1 VRWSTKHQ
9 HFHDEHVVPGSTSV
23 SRNEEA
29 LQSQNATFTA
39 NVAAATTRVTDE
51 PISVAERSTAG
62 EDQRTEDLRARPQ
75 TVPITTNSSLA
86 QDGEASMP
94 WRRDHLDGPWGSHE
108 RAHFATCLIS
118 PSMHHDQPDFASERA
133 IAFDGRACR
142 VDAEDYTI
150 FRNPVDVP
158 TALIEY
164 WFSQVCEMWSTFDSE
179 VNRNRQIAYNTWT
192 TSEAVFCTLQAMSAS
207 CLMDSMPLLHSSL
220 PFLLSQALGV
230 IDQRMLVLR
239 SLPNAGAGVVAIDL
253 VFAVFALGT
262 SFHWAEPSQLGDS
275 LLMDAR
281 NLLGLWESSS
291 NSPDTLLRAYFQQAL
306 IYWDMLHSIVD
317 SDCGNV
323 KLDGR
328 RRKFQN
334 RLHEAMGIGGGVA
347 SDHITHSQLPES
359 LEALWGTRPN
369 SWCGLSSEVIDVFGQ
384 TLALYRSARIRHRQ
398 GVFNAIA
405 ATCDAV
411 CDFGIAHELLRELL
425 GMNFDDTV
433 RSDQLLGFTLHTYDH
448 KTPLSHLKL
457 IAEAYQLASLLQL
470 YLAFDDLELEPL
482 MSLAYSTG
490 GNSVGTREDVRS
502 DKTSRPETIAILAL
516 KLIKIL
522 EQIPAQS
529 GSRCMQPVLY
539 ISAAAA
545 LKCGTDSAPENYLQ
559 ATNTVAGVS
568 LDEYASSTSV
578 QPGGCH
584 LPCFRGSQLDQA
596 SFDYLGSLQST
607 TPPITQA
614 SLEIAKARHF
624 VMKRLGLLQQTLPS
638 RPIGV
643 ALKLVKAIWATYD
656 SDSLGLNQLHWPDI
670 MIDTGLQ
677 TLFR

>member
-1 VRWSTKHQ
+1 MGDQ
-9 HFHDEHVVPGSTSV
+9 
-23 SRNEEA
+23 
-29 LQSQNATFTA
+29 
-39 NVAAATTRVTDE
+39 
-51 PISVAERSTAG
+51 
-62 EDQRTEDLRARPQ
+62 DQRTEGLRARPQ
-75 TVPITTNSSLA
+75 TIPITTNSSLF

-94 WRRDHLDGPWGSHE
+94 WHLDHLEGPWVTHQGACS
-108 RAHFATCLIS
+108 ATYPIS
-118 PSMHHDQPDFASERA
+118 RSMHHDQPDFESEGA
-133 IAFDGRACR
+133 TAFHHRACR
-142 VDAEDYTI
+142 VDAEDYVI

-179 VNRNRQIAYNTWT
+179 VNRNRQIAHNTWT

-207 CLMDSMPLLHSSL
+207 CLMDSMPPLHNSL
-220 PFLLSQALGV
+220 PFLLSRAVGV
-230 IDQRMLVLR
+230 IDQRMRVLR

-275 LLMDAR
+275 LLRDAHK
-281 NLLGLWESSS
+281 LLGLWEASP

-306 IYWDMLHSIVD
+306 IYWDMLHSLTD

-328 RRKFQN
+328 RRKYQH

-347 SDHITHSQLPES
+347 SDHTTHSQLPES
-359 LEALWGTRPN
+359 LEELWGTRPN
-369 SWCGLSSEVIDVFGQ
+369 SWCGLSSEVIEVFGQ

-398 GVFNAIA
+398 GMVYTTT

-425 GMNFDDTV
+425 DMNFDDTV
-433 RSDQLLGFTLHTYDH
+433 RLDQLLGFILHTYDN

-482 MSLAYSTG
+482 MGLAYPTG
-490 GNSVGTREDVRS
+490 GNSVGTREDGRF
-502 DKTSRPETIAILAL
+502 DKASRPETIAILAL

-522 EQIPAQS
+522 EQIPAES

-545 LKCGTDSAPENYLQ
+545 LKCSTEFSPESFLQ
-559 ATNTVAGVS
+559 ATNTVADVA
-568 LDEYASSTSV
+568 LNEYTSSTCLR
-578 QPGGCH
+578 PGDCY
-584 LPCFRGSQLDQA
+584 LPCLRGSQLDQA
-596 SFDYLGSLQST
+596 SFDYLDCFQSKT
-607 TPPITQA
+607 RPVTQA

-624 VMKRLGLLQQTLPS
+624 VTQRLGLLQQTLPS
-638 RPIGV
+638 RPMGI
-643 ALKLVKAIWATYD
+643 ALKLVEAIWDTYD
-656 SDSLGLNQLHWPDI
+656 SDSLALNHHWPDI
-670 MIDTGLQ
+670 MMDTGLR